1 VFVYRCGL
9 GYWGRGHSDI
19 CHDHSVRCRL
29 TRETWEIPGD
39 SWNGGGGGELPR
51 AANWRHLHRKG
62 LMALVLRKFY
72 LLSTIAERAYT
83 EPKYI
88 NIPLTSMAMIIVTLV
103 LPLKRVKG
111 NMKEKLKRST
121 ISDA

>member
-1 VFVYRCGL
+1 
-9 GYWGRGHSDI
+9 
-19 CHDHSVRCRL
+19 
-29 TRETWEIPGD
+29 
-39 SWNGGGGGELPR
+39 
-51 AANWRHLHRKG
+51 
-62 LMALVLRKFY
+62 MALVLRKFY